1 MIYTISGQRFREMI
15 DYGVRNLNLHRQIV
29 NQLNVFPVPD
39 GDTGTNMVTTIAN
52 GLNGTNASVPSL
64 SEVAR
69 GFADA
74 VVFGARGNSGVI
86 VSQFLK
92 GISETFFGREYA
104 DAQLFAAALE
114 NGVKCA
120 YKAVATPVEGTMLTV
135 VKEATAAV
143 CASVEKGQSINAV
156 VDLFAERSKQSLEK
170 TPQLLPALSEA
181 GVVDSGGAGIVYL
194 FEGMQKYLAGE
205 SLQQLELEVAAKQP
219 DYSAFDKD
227 SVFDYGYCTEF
238 LLQLQSSKLTFDY
251 NGFKAELAALGSS
264 IVTSNEKDKVRVH
277 IHTELPERVL
287 ELAHRYGEFLSLK
300 IENMT
305 VQHTEAVGNIALA
318 ADKGDNAFSV
328 VAVASDR
335 SVQRLFVNMGADAVI
350 YCEESASIKDYIDAF
365 EKLSGK
371 NIIVFPNSNDSV
383 LTAIQA
389 KNIYTKASVTVIN
402 SKSVAECYCALPI
415 LDFSEEDIGA
425 VTQVINEAINSL
437 YIVSIAHRNKPVIY
451 GDRCIDENAFYA
463 YRGKEILSLKH
474 TLVETALDVVRQ
486 TLKKHDKDVLT
497 LFYGSNIG
505 AEQIDEI
512 TRGIAEVDSCLEVF
526 TVPMEKL
533 PCDLTV
539 SFE

>member
-365 EKLSGK
+365 EKLSGE

-512 TRGIAEVDSCLEVF
+512 TRGIAEADSCLEVF

>member
-15 DYGVRNLNLHRQIV
+15 DYGVRNLNIHRQIV

-52 GLNGTNASVPSL
+52 GLSGTNAAAPSL
-64 SEVAR
+64 SEVAK

-92 GISETFFGREYA
+92 GVSETFFGREYA

-120 YKAVATPVEGTMLTV
+120 YTAVATPVEGTILTV

-143 CASVEKGQSINAV
+143 SASVTKGQSINEV
-156 VDLFAERSKQSLEK
+156 VDLFVERSKQSLEK
-170 TPQLLPALSEA
+170 TPQLLPALREA

-205 SLQQLELEVAAKQP
+205 SLQQLELEVPAKQP

-238 LLQLQSSKLTFDY
+238 LLQLQNSKIGFDY
-251 NGFKAELAALGSS
+251 DDFKGELSALGSS
-264 IVTSNEKDKVRVH
+264 IVTSCEKDKVRVH

-287 ELAHRYGEFLSLK
+287 EFAHRYGEFLSLK

-305 VQHTEAVGNIALA
+305 VQHTETVGNIALA

-335 SVQRLFVNMGADAVI
+335 SVQRLFVSMGADAVI

-365 EKLSGK
+365 EKLGGG

-389 KNIYTKASVTVIN
+389 KNIYTKANVTVIN
-402 SKSVAECYCALPI
+402 SKSVAYCYCALPI

-486 TLKKHDKDVLT
+486 TLKKYDKDVLT
-497 LFYGSNIG
+497 LFYGANISD
-505 AEQIDEI
+505 EQIDAI
-512 TRGIAEVDSCLEVF
+512 TRGIAETDSCLEVF

>member
-15 DYGVRNLNLHRQIV
+15 DYGVRNLNIHRQIV

-52 GLNGTNASVPSL
+52 GLSGTNAAAPSL
-64 SEVAR
+64 SEVAK

-92 GISETFFGREYA
+92 GVSETFFGREYA

-120 YKAVATPVEGTMLTV
+120 YTAVATPVEGTILTV

-143 CASVEKGQSINAV
+143 SASVTKGQSINEV
-156 VDLFAERSKQSLEK
+156 VDLFVERSKQSLEK
-170 TPQLLPALSEA
+170 TPQLLPALREA

-205 SLQQLELEVAAKQP
+205 SLQQLELEVPAKQP

-238 LLQLQSSKLTFDY
+238 LLQLQNSKIGFDY
-251 NGFKAELAALGSS
+251 DDFKGELSALGSS
-264 IVTSNEKDKVRVH
+264 IVTSCEKDKVRVH

-287 ELAHRYGEFLSLK
+287 EFAHRYGEFLSLK

-305 VQHTEAVGNIALA
+305 VQHTETVGNIALA

-335 SVQRLFVNMGADAVI
+335 SVQRLFVSMGADAVI

-365 EKLSGK
+365 EKLGSG

-389 KNIYTKASVTVIN
+389 KNIYTKANVTVIN

-486 TLKKHDKDVLT
+486 TLKKYDKDVLT
-497 LFYGSNIG
+497 LFYGANISD
-505 AEQIDEI
+505 EQIDAI
-512 TRGIAEVDSCLEVF
+512 TRGIAETDSCLEVF

>member
-15 DYGVRNLNLHRQIV
+15 DYGVRNLNIHRQIV

-52 GLNGTNASVPSL
+52 GLSGTNAAAPSL
-64 SEVAR
+64 SEVAK

-92 GISETFFGREYA
+92 GVSETFFGREYA

-120 YKAVATPVEGTMLTV
+120 YTAVATPVEGTILTV

-143 CASVEKGQSINAV
+143 SASVTKGQSINEV
-156 VDLFAERSKQSLEK
+156 VDLFVKRSKQSLEK
-170 TPQLLPALSEA
+170 TPQLLPALREA

-205 SLQQLELEVAAKQP
+205 SLQQLELEVPAKQP

-238 LLQLQSSKLTFDY
+238 LLQLQNSKIGFDY
-251 NGFKAELAALGSS
+251 DDFKGELSALGRS
-264 IVTSNEKDKVRVH
+264 IVTSCEKDKVRVH

-287 ELAHRYGEFLSLK
+287 EFAHRYGEFLSLK

-305 VQHTEAVGNIALA
+305 VQHTETVGNIALA

-335 SVQRLFVNMGADAVI
+335 SVQRLFVSMGADAVI

-365 EKLSGK
+365 EKLGSG

-389 KNIYTKASVTVIN
+389 KNIYTKANVTVIN

-486 TLKKHDKDVLT
+486 TLKKYDKDVLT
-497 LFYGSNIG
+497 LFYGANISD
-505 AEQIDEI
+505 EQIDAI
-512 TRGIAEVDSCLEVF
+512 TRGIAETDSCLEVF

>member
-15 DYGVRNLNLHRQIV
+15 DYGVRNLNIHRQIV

-52 GLNGTNASVPSL
+52 GLSGTNAAAPSL
-64 SEVAR
+64 SEVAK

-92 GISETFFGREYA
+92 GVSETFFGREYA

-120 YKAVATPVEGTMLTV
+120 YTAVATPVEGTILTV

-143 CASVEKGQSINAV
+143 SASVTKGQSINEV
-156 VDLFAERSKQSLEK
+156 VDLFVERSKQSLEK
-170 TPQLLPALSEA
+170 TPQLLPALREA
-181 GVVDSGGAGIVYL
+181 GVVDSGGAGIMYL

-205 SLQQLELEVAAKQP
+205 SLQQLELEVPAKQP

-238 LLQLQSSKLTFDY
+238 LLQLQNSKIGFDY
-251 NGFKAELAALGSS
+251 DDFKGELSALGSS
-264 IVTSNEKDKVRVH
+264 IVTSCEKDKVRVH

-287 ELAHRYGEFLSLK
+287 EFAHRYGEFLSLK

-305 VQHTEAVGNIALA
+305 VQHTETVGNIALA
-318 ADKGDNAFSV
+318 ADKRDNAFSV

-335 SVQRLFVNMGADAVI
+335 SVQRLFVSMGADAVI

-365 EKLSGK
+365 EKLGSG

-389 KNIYTKASVTVIN
+389 KNIYTKANVTVIN

-486 TLKKHDKDVLT
+486 TLKKYDKDVLT
-497 LFYGSNIG
+497 LFYGANISD
-505 AEQIDEI
+505 EQIDAI
-512 TRGIAEVDSCLEVF
+512 TRGIAETDSCLEVF

>member
-15 DYGVRNLNLHRQIV
+15 DYGVRNLNIHRQIV

-52 GLNGTNASVPSL
+52 GLSGTNAAAPSL
-64 SEVAR
+64 SEVAK

-92 GISETFFGREYA
+92 GVSETFFGREYA

-120 YKAVATPVEGTMLTV
+120 YTAVATPVEGTILTV

-143 CASVEKGQSINAV
+143 SASVAKGQSINEV
-156 VDLFAERSKQSLEK
+156 VDLFVERSKQSLEK
-170 TPQLLPALSEA
+170 TPQLLPALREA

-205 SLQQLELEVAAKQP
+205 SLQQLEIEVPSKQP

-238 LLQLQSSKLTFDY
+238 LLQLQNSKIGFDY
-251 NGFKAELAALGSS
+251 DDFKGELAALGSS
-264 IVTSNEKDKVRVH
+264 IVTSCEKDKVRVH

-287 ELAHRYGEFLSLK
+287 EFAHRYGEFLSLK

-305 VQHTEAVGNIALA
+305 VQHTETVGNIALA

-335 SVQRLFVNMGADAVI
+335 SVQRLFVSMGADAVI

-365 EKLSGK
+365 EKLGSG

-389 KNIYTKASVTVIN
+389 KNIYTKANVTVIN

-486 TLKKHDKDVLT
+486 TLKKYDKDVLT
-497 LFYGSNIG
+497 LFYGANISD
-505 AEQIDEI
+505 EQIDAI
-512 TRGIAEVDSCLEVF
+512 TRGIAETDSCLEVF

>member
-15 DYGVRNLNLHRQIV
+15 DYGVRNLNIHRQIV

-52 GLNGTNASVPSL
+52 GLNGVNASAPSL
-64 SEVAR
+64 SDVAK

-92 GISETFFGREYA
+92 GVSETFFGREYA

-120 YKAVATPVEGTMLTV
+120 YTAVATPVEGTILTV

-143 CASVEKGQSINAV
+143 SASVEKGQSINDV
-156 VDLFAERSKQSLEK
+156 VDLFVERSKQALEK
-170 TPQLLPALSEA
+170 TPQLLPALREA

-205 SLQQLELEVAAKQP
+205 SLQQLEPEASAKQP
-219 DYSAFDKD
+219 DYSVFDTE
-227 SVFDYGYCTEF
+227 SVFEYGYCTEL
-238 LLQLQSSKLTFDY
+238 LLQLQNCKRQFSY
-251 NGFKAELAALGSS
+251 AEFKAALGELGSS
-264 IVTSNEKDKVRVH
+264 VVTSNEKDKVRVH
-277 IHTELPERVL
+277 IHTESPEKVL
-287 ELAHRYGEFLSLK
+287 GLAHEYGEFLSLK

-305 VQHTEAVGNIALA
+305 VQHAETVGNIALA
-318 ADKGDNAFSV
+318 ADKGGNAFSV
-328 VAVASDR
+328 VAVTSDR
-335 SVQRLFVNMGADAVI
+335 SVQKLFINMGADAVI

-365 EKLSGK
+365 EKLGSDS
-371 NIIVFPNSNDSV
+371 IIVFPNSNDSI

-389 KNIYTKASVTVIN
+389 KNIYTAAAVTVVN

-415 LDFSEEDIGA
+415 LDFSENDTAA
-425 VTQVINEAINSL
+425 VTRVINEAISSL
-437 YIVSIAHRNKPVIY
+437 YIVSVAHRNKPVIY

-474 TLVETALDVVRQ
+474 TLEETALDVVRQ
-486 TLKKHDKDVLT
+486 TLKKYDKDVLT
-497 LFYGSNIG
+497 LFYGSNISD
-505 AEQIDEI
+505 EQISAI
-512 TRGIAEVDSCLEVF
+512 AAGIAELDDSPEVF

-533 PCDLTV
+533 PCDLTL

>member
-52 GLNGTNASVPSL
+52 GLNGTNASAPSL
-64 SEVAR
+64 SEVAK

-92 GISETFFGREYA
+92 GVSETFFGCEYA

-114 NGVKCA
+114 NGVRCA
-120 YKAVATPVEGTMLTV
+120 YASVATPVEGTILTV

-143 CASVEKGQSINAV
+143 STSVEKGQSINAV
-156 VDLFAERSKQSLEK
+156 VDLFVERSKQSLEK
-170 TPQLLPALSEA
+170 TPQLLPALREA

-205 SLQQLELEVAAKQP
+205 SIQQLEVEAAAKQP

-238 LLQLQSSKLTFDY
+238 LLQLQNSKIGFDY
-251 NGFKAELAALGSS
+251 NYFKGELSSLGSS
-264 IVTSNEKDKVRVH
+264 LVTSNEKDKVRVH

-287 ELAHRYGEFLSLK
+287 EFAHRYGEFLSLK

-305 VQHTEAVGNIALA
+305 VQHTETVGNIALA
-318 ADKGDNAFSV
+318 ADKGSNAFSV

-335 SVQRLFVNMGADAVI
+335 SVQRLFVSMGADAVI

-365 EKLSGK
+365 EKLGTD
-371 NIIVFPNSNDSV
+371 NIIVFPNSNDSI

-425 VTQVINEAINSL
+425 VTQVINDAMSSL

-486 TLKKHDKDVLT
+486 TLKKYDKDVLT
-497 LFYGSNIG
+497 LFYGANISD
-505 AEQIDEI
+505 EQIDAI
-512 TRGIAEVDSCLEVF
+512 THGIAETDSCLEVF

>member
-15 DYGVRNLNLHRQIV
+15 DYGVRNLNIHRQIV

-52 GLNGTNASVPSL
+52 GLSGTNAAAPSL
-64 SEVAR
+64 SEVAK

-92 GISETFFGREYA
+92 GVSETFFGREYA

-120 YKAVATPVEGTMLTV
+120 YTAVATPVEGTILTV

-143 CASVEKGQSINAV
+143 SASVTKGQSINEV
-156 VDLFAERSKQSLEK
+156 VDLFVERSKQSLEK
-170 TPQLLPALSEA
+170 TPQLLPALREA

-205 SLQQLELEVAAKQP
+205 SLQQLELEVPAKQP

-238 LLQLQSSKLTFDY
+238 LLQLQNSKIGFDY
-251 NGFKAELAALGSS
+251 DDFKGELAALGSS
-264 IVTSNEKDKVRVH
+264 IVTSCEKDKVRVH

-287 ELAHRYGEFLSLK
+287 EFAHRYGEFLSLK

-305 VQHTEAVGNIALA
+305 VQHTETVGNIALA

-335 SVQRLFVNMGADAVI
+335 SVQRLFVSMGADAVI

-365 EKLSGK
+365 EKLGSG

-389 KNIYTKASVTVIN
+389 KNIYTKANVTVIN

-486 TLKKHDKDVLT
+486 TLKKYDKDVLT
-497 LFYGSNIG
+497 LFYGANISD
-505 AEQIDEI
+505 EQIDAI
-512 TRGIAEVDSCLEVF
+512 TRGIAETDSCLEVF